1 MAEARLMNW
10 LDRLW
15 SSRATTPPAATK
27 RIVCLANSRKMG
39 GRCVAG
45 KELLDNRRPGRWVR
59 PVSDREHEEV
69 SEDERRLED
78 GSEPQVLDVIDVP
91 VRGARPQGYQEEN
104 WLLDPTRRWGK
115 VDRIDW
121 NDLSQWA
128 DSGATLWMNGYS
140 SAKGHNDR
148 VPEDLAASLNSSLCL
163 IRADRMQVHISYNP
177 EKETYQLRGS
187 FRYKRQMYS
196 LRITD
201 PISESRAVKLGSG
214 VIPIDDERFLTISLG
229 EPFEGFAY
237 KLIAAIIRP

>member
-1 MAEARLMNW
+1 MNW

-15 SSRATTPPAATK
+15 AGSSPRSSATTK

-45 KELLDNRRPGRWVR
+45 KEVLADGRTGGWIR

-69 SEDERRLED
+69 SAFEQQLED
-78 GSEPQVLDVIDVP
+78 GSEPHALDVIDVP
-91 VRGARPQGYQEEN
+91 VLRAKPQDYQQEN
-104 WLLDPTRRWGK
+104 WVLDPTRRWSK
-115 VDRIDW
+115 VGRLEW

-128 DSGATLWMNGYS
+128 DAVETLWINDYS
-140 SAKGHNDR
+140 SGKGHNDR
-148 VPEDLAASLNSSLCL
+148 VPEDLAASLESSLCL
-163 IRADRMQVHISYNP
+163 IRANGLQVHISYDLEDNSS
-177 EKETYQLRGS
+177 QLRGV
-187 FRYKRQMYS
+187 FRHNGHIYS

-201 PISESRAVKLGSG
+201 PISEKRAEELGPG
-214 VIPIDDERFLTISLG
+214 VIPIDGARFLTISLG

>member
-1 MAEARLMNW
+1 MTSLAEARMMSW

-15 SSRATTPPAATK
+15 PSRATTRSAATK

-45 KELLDNRRPGRWVR
+45 KEVLDNRRPGRWVR

-69 SEDERRLED
+69 SVDERRLEH

-91 VRGARPQGYQEEN
+91 VLSARPQGYQQEN

-121 NDLSQWA
+121 NDLPQWA
-128 DSGATLWMNGYS
+128 AGETLWMNGYS
-140 SAKGHNDR
+140 SGKGHNDR
-148 VPEDLAASLNSSLCL
+148 VPEDLAASLNSSLFL
-163 IRADRMQVHISYNP
+163 IRADRLQVHISYNS
-177 EKETYQLRGS
+177 ENESYQLRGE
-187 FRYKRQMYS
+187 FRYKRHIYS

-201 PISESRAVKLGSG
+201 PISESRAEELGSG
-214 VIPIDDERFLTISLG
+214 VVAIDDERFLTISL
-229 EPFEGFAY
+229 EVRARINSPAR
-237 KLIAAIIRP
+237 A